1 MVQKNFLEQK
11 RKIFKLLV
19 IRNCLYYK
27 IMSAIL
33 SSYKFKKI
41 RNISII
47 PRWVIFLLDI
57 TVSIVCFFV
66 AYFIRFEFDIYSI
79 NTEQFFRNLL
89 ILLAFNITFF
99 SLFRVYAGII
109 RFTGLQDTFRIFFVI
124 FFANAGYYLLDK
136 LLLQWYELKLI
147 PTSVLVINILISFV
161 ALSSY
166 RVVIKYFFSYLTTIN
181 VTKKRVAI
189 FGAGDVGIST
199 KRALEHDMTANIQM
213 VLFLEDDL
221 RKVGKNIDGIK
232 ICSSSQL
239 ETLLKQ
245 YSIDELIIATKK
257 LPSKRKNQIVD
268 FCLDNKIEVFIVPP
282 LKNWINGQLSSKQ
295 LQNVKIE
302 DLLEREQIKLY
313 NEILFKQ
320 LNKKTVLVTGAAGS
334 IGSEIVRQLLQYKP
348 HNIII
353 NDCAETP
360 LHDLKLELEEIG
372 YNYFTIA
379 LGDIRNSL
387 FTEKL
392 FNDYNPHFVYH
403 AAAYK
408 HVPMMENSPLEAI
421 STNVGGTKL
430 LADLS
435 IKYGVE
441 RFVMI
446 STDKAVNPTNVM
458 GASKRIAEMYVQSL
472 YQRQELLFQGDL
484 TVSRTKF
491 ITTRFG
497 NVLGSNGSV
506 IPRFKKQIES
516 GGPVTVT
523 HPDITRFFMTI
534 PEACQLVLEAGSM
547 GNGGEIFVFD
557 MGEPVKIAEL
567 ARKMIKLSGLEPD
580 DDIKI
585 EFSGL
590 RPGEKLYEE
599 LLNNAENTMP
609 TYHEK
614 ILIAKT
620 RTFEYETL
628 STQIDNL
635 IEPAKK
641 QESVTHIVRAMKILV
656 PEFISNNS
664 EFEKLDAPRVVNMNK
679 VG

>member
-1 MVQKNFLEQK
+1 MLNRYQLRRIKNL
-11 RKIFKLLV
+11 
-19 IRNCLYYK
+19 
-27 IMSAIL
+27 
-33 SSYKFKKI
+33 
-41 RNISII
+41 SII
-47 PRWVIFLLDI
+47 PRWVIFVLDI
-57 TVSIVCFFV
+57 SVSSFCFLL
-66 AYFIRFEFDIYSI
+66 AYLIKFEFNFGVFQQSQIS
-79 NTEQFFRNLL
+79 QNLL
-89 ILLAFNITFF
+89 ILLAFNISLF
-99 SLFRVYAGII
+99 SLFKVYAGII
-109 RFTGLQDTFRIFFVI
+109 RFTGLQDTFRIFFVV
-124 FFANAGYYLLDK
+124 FFANVGYYVLD
-136 LLLQWYELKLI
+136 LFILQWYGVRLI
-147 PTSVLVINILISFV
+147 PASVLVINMLLSFV
-161 ALSSY
+161 GLSSY
-166 RVVIKYFFSYLTTIN
+166 RVIIKYFFSYITTIN

-213 VLFLEDDL
+213 VLFLEDDQ

-239 ETLLKQ
+239 ELLLKQ
-245 YSIDELIIATKK
+245 YLIDELIIATTR
-257 LPSKRKNQIVD
+257 LPSKRKNEIVD
-268 FCLDNKIEVFIVPP
+268 FCLDNKIEVFTVPP
-282 LKNWINGQLSSKQ
+282 LKNWINGQLSTKQ

-320 LNKKTVLVTGAAGS
+320 LNNKTVLVTGAAGS

-348 HNIII
+348 KGIVL

-360 LHDLKLELEEIG
+360 LHDLKLELEELG
-372 YNYFTIA
+372 CNNFTLA
-379 LGDIRNSL
+379 LGDVRNEL
-387 FTEKL
+387 FVDKI
-392 FNDYNPHFVYH
+392 FQNFKPHFVYH

-421 STNVGGTKL
+421 CTNVGGTKL

-472 YQRQELLFQGDL
+472 YQNQEIQFQKDIS
-484 TVSRTKF
+484 TTRTKF

-506 IPRFKKQIES
+506 IPRFKKQIEA

-523 HPDITRFFMTI
+523 HPDITRYFMTI

-557 MGEPVKIAEL
+557 MGQPVKIADL
-567 ARKMIKLSGLEPD
+567 ARKMIRLSGLVPNE
-580 DDIKI
+580 DIKI
-585 EFSGL
+585 EYSGL

-599 LLNNAENTMP
+599 LLNNAENTLN

-620 RTFEYETL
+620 RTIEYASL
-628 STQIDNL
+628 SIQIDGL
-635 IEPAKK
+635 IGPAKR
-641 QESVTHIVRAMKILV
+641 QESVNSIVKAMKELV

-664 EFEKLDAPRVVNMNK
+664 EFEQLDVPKVINMNK

>member
-1 MVQKNFLEQK
+1 MITRYQLRRLKNL
-11 RKIFKLLV
+11 
-19 IRNCLYYK
+19 
-27 IMSAIL
+27 
-33 SSYKFKKI
+33 
-41 RNISII
+41 SII
-47 PRWVIFLLDI
+47 PRWVIFMLDI
-57 TVSIVCFFV
+57 LVSSTCFIL
-66 AYFIRFEFDIYSI
+66 AYLIRYEFD
-79 NTEQFFRNLL
+79 FGNLPNNQIFQNVL
-89 ILLAFNITFF
+89 ILLAFNVSLF
-99 SLFRVYAGII
+99 SLFKVYAGII
-109 RFTGLQDTFRIFFVI
+109 RFTGLQDTFRIFFVV
-124 FFANAGYYLLDK
+124 FFANVGYYVLD
-136 LLLQWYELKLI
+136 LFIMQWYGYRLI
-147 PTSVLVINILISFV
+147 PASVLIINMLLSFV

-166 RVVIKYFFSYLTTIN
+166 RVVIKYFFSYVTTYNII
-181 VTKKRVAI
+181 KKRVAI

-213 VLFLEDDL
+213 VLFIEDDQ

-232 ICSSSQL
+232 ICSSNQL
-239 ETLLKQ
+239 EFLLKN
-245 YSIDELIIATKK
+245 YLIDELIIATTK
-257 LPSKRKNQIVD
+257 LPSKRKNEIVD
-268 FCLDNKIEVFIVPP
+268 FCLDNKIEVFTVPP

-295 LQNVKIE
+295 LQNVRIE

-320 LNKKTVLVTGAAGS
+320 LNNKTVFVSGAAGS

-348 HNIII
+348 KYIVL

-360 LHDLKLELEEIG
+360 LHDLKLELEELGCQNFIL
-372 YNYFTIA
+372 A
-379 LGDIRNSL
+379 LGDIRNEL
-387 FTEKL
+387 FVEKI
-392 FNDYNPHFVYH
+392 FKTYKPHFVYH

-421 STNVGGTKL
+421 YTNVWGTKL

-472 YQRQELLFQGDL
+472 YQHQELKFSKDL
-484 TVSRTKF
+484 SVERTKF

-523 HPDITRFFMTI
+523 HPDITRYFMTI

-557 MGEPVKIAEL
+557 MGQPVKIADL
-567 ARKMIKLSGLEPD
+567 ARKMIKLSGLTPD
-580 DDIKI
+580 EDITI

-599 LLNNAENTMP
+599 LLNNSENTMP

-620 RTFEYETL
+620 RSIEYNAFSL
-628 STQIDNL
+628 QIDAL
-635 IEPAKK
+635 IRPAKN
-641 QESVTHIVRAMKILV
+641 QESVVMVVKAMKELV

-664 EFEKLDAPRVVNMNK
+664 EFENLDVPKVITLNK

>member
-1 MVQKNFLEQK
+1 MLTRYQL
-11 RKIFKLLV
+11 RKIKNL
-19 IRNCLYYK
+19 
-27 IMSAIL
+27 
-33 SSYKFKKI
+33 
-41 RNISII
+41 SII
-47 PRWVIFLLDI
+47 PRWVIFILDI
-57 TVSIVCFFV
+57 SVSSFCFLLAYLIKNEFNFEIFQQFKV
-66 AYFIRFEFDIYSI
+66 A
-79 NTEQFFRNLL
+79 QNLL
-89 ILLAFNITFF
+89 ILLAFNVSLF
-99 SLFRVYAGII
+99 SLFKVYAGII
-109 RFTGLQDTFRIFFVI
+109 RFTGLQDTFRIFFVV
-124 FFANAGYYLLDK
+124 FFANVGYYLLD
-136 LLLQWYELKLI
+136 LFLLQWYGFRLLPASI
-147 PTSVLVINILISFV
+147 LVINMLLSFV

-166 RVVIKYFFSYLTTIN
+166 RVVIKYFFSYITTFN

-213 VLFLEDDL
+213 VLFLEDDQ

-232 ICSSSQL
+232 ICSSIQL
-239 ETLLKQ
+239 EVLLKQ
-245 YSIDELIIATKK
+245 YLIDELIIATTK
-257 LPSKRKNQIVD
+257 LPSKRKNEIVD
-268 FCLDNKIEVFIVPP
+268 FCLDNKIEVFTVPP
-282 LKNWINGQLSSKQ
+282 LKSWINGQLSTKQ

-320 LNKKTVLVTGAAGS
+320 LNNKTVLVTGAAGS

-348 HNIII
+348 KTIVL

-372 YNYFTIA
+372 CNNYKLA
-379 LGDIRNSL
+379 LGDVRNEL
-387 FTEKL
+387 FVERI
-392 FNDYNPHFVYH
+392 FQEYQPQFVYH

-408 HVPMMENSPLEAI
+408 HVPMMEDSPLEAI
-421 STNVGGTKL
+421 CTNVGGTKL

-472 YQRQELLFQGDL
+472 YQNQEIQFQSDL
-484 TVSRTKF
+484 STSRTKF

-506 IPRFKKQIES
+506 IPRFKKQIEA

-523 HPDITRFFMTI
+523 HPDITRYFMTI

-557 MGEPVKIAEL
+557 MGQPVKIADL
-567 ARKMIKLSGLEPD
+567 ARKMIKLSGLSPD
-580 DDIKI
+580 EDIKI
-585 EFSGL
+585 EYSGL

-599 LLNNAENTMP
+599 LLNNAENTLP

-620 RTFEYETL
+620 RTVEYNSL
-628 STQIDNL
+628 SVQIQNL
-635 IEPAKK
+635 IDPAKK
-641 QESVTHIVRAMKILV
+641 QESVTLVVKAMKELV

-664 EFEKLDAPRVVNMNK
+664 EFEKLDSIKPATVVNMK
-679 VG
+679 

>member
-1 MVQKNFLEQK
+1 MLKPYRL
-11 RKIFKLLV
+11 R
-19 IRNCLYYK
+19 
-27 IMSAIL
+27 
-33 SSYKFKKI
+33 KI
-41 RNISII
+41 RNLSIL
-47 PRWVIFLLDI
+47 PRWVIFSLDI
-57 TVSIVCFFV
+57 TISAICFLL
-66 AYFIRFEFDIYSI
+66 AYYIKAEFDITVFSQKQVF
-79 NTEQFFRNLL
+79 TNLL
-89 ILLAFNITFF
+89 ILLAFNVSLF

-109 RFTGLQDTFRIFFVI
+109 RFTGLQDTFRIFSVVI
-124 FFANAGYYLLDK
+124 FANTGYFLLD
-136 LLLQWYELKLI
+136 LFLQQWYNYHLI
-147 PTSVLVINILISFV
+147 PASILIINILLSFV
-161 ALSSY
+161 ALSTY
-166 RVVIKYFFSYLTTIN
+166 RVLIKYFFSYVTTLN
-181 VTKKRVAI
+181 VSKKRVAI
-189 FGAGDVGIST
+189 YGAGDVGIST

-213 VLFLEDDL
+213 VLFLEDDQ

-232 ICSSSQL
+232 IFASNQL

-245 YSIDELIIATKK
+245 YLVDELIIASTK
-257 LPSKRKNQIVD
+257 LPSKRKNEIVD
-268 FCLDNKIEVFIVPP
+268 FCLDNKITVYTLPP
-282 LKNWINGQLSSKQ
+282 LKNWINGQLSTRQ

-302 DLLEREQIKLY
+302 DLLEREQIKIY
-313 NEILFKQ
+313 NTILFEQ
-320 LNKKTVLVTGAAGS
+320 MNQKTILVTGAAGS

-348 HNIII
+348 GLIVL
-353 NDCAETP
+353 NDYAETP
-360 LHDLKLELEEIG
+360 LHELELELVEKG
-372 YNYFTIA
+372 FKSFKLA
-379 LGDIRNSL
+379 LGDVRNELIVERL
-387 FTEKL
+387 FQ
-392 FNDYNPHFVYH
+392 NYSPDFVYH

-408 HVPMMENSPLEAI
+408 HVPMMEQSPLEAI
-421 STNVGGTKL
+421 CTNVAGTKL
-430 LADLS
+430 LADMS
-435 IKYGVE
+435 VKYGIE

-472 YQRQELLFQGDL
+472 YQHHDALAKFDPSKKQ
-484 TVSRTKF
+484 TKF

-506 IPRFKKQIES
+506 IPRFKKQIDA

-523 HPDITRFFMTI
+523 HPDITRYFMTI

-557 MGEPVKIAEL
+557 MGQPVKIAEL

-585 EFSGL
+585 EYSGL

-599 LLNNAENTMP
+599 LLNNAENTLQ

-620 RTFEYETL
+620 RTIEYASL
-628 STQIDNL
+628 SIQIDAL
-635 IEPAKK
+635 IGPAKK
-641 QESVTHIVRAMKILV
+641 QESVTSVVSAMKQLV

-664 EFEKLDAPRVVNMNK
+664 EFEKLDSPKVVTMNK